1 MNKDY
6 IINKIEEELG
16 NVKVAFKEVEKT
28 YGTRHGIMITPEGA
42 SISPTIYYDENDDDD
57 TIVRFVLHAYE
68 EQAKVQLDFDTKSL
82 AKDLTDWNWAK
93 ERIIPRIYNKERCAI
108 KDLVTFDI
116 AGDIAA
122 MFSVVISLDGTG
134 MSSTR
139 VTRELAKNW
148 NVTDEEIL
156 EAAKQNLNNQL
167 VIRDMNDIIMEMM
180 TGEGAPTERSIN
192 RDSEFAVASNI
203 GKCNGAG
210 ALLLF
215 KDLIENG
222 ELEDRD
228 YYILPSSIH
237 EVIFLKRYD
246 EGFKSMVKEVNETTV
261 SAEDFLS
268 DNVFKYNHE
277 TKEIEVAA

>member
-16 NVKVAFKEVEKT
+16 NVKASFTEVEKT
-28 YGTRHGIMITPEGA
+28 YGTRHGILITPEG
-42 SISPTIYYDENDDDD
+42 SNVSPTVYYDETDDDD
-57 TIVRFVLHAYE
+57 TIVRHVINAYNE
-68 EQAKVQLDFDTKSL
+68 SL
-82 AKDLTDWNWAK
+82 KAQPNINMSELAENLANWNWVRN
-93 ERIIPRIYNKERCAI
+93 RIIPRIYNKERSTVKNVI
-108 KDLVTFDI
+108 TFDI
-116 AGDIAA
+116 AGDIAVL
-122 MFSVVISLDGTG
+122 FSIVLDIDGTG
-134 MSSTR
+134 MSSTK
-139 VTRELAKNW
+139 VTREIAEKW
-148 NVTDEEIL
+148 DVTDEEIF
-156 EAAKQNLNNQL
+156 EVAKQNLNNQL

-180 TGEGAPTERSIN
+180 TGEGSPTERSIN

-203 GKCNGAG
+203 SKCNGAG

-237 EVIFLKRYD
+237 EIIFLKRYD
-246 EGFKSMVKEVNETTV
+246 EGFRSMVKEVNETTV